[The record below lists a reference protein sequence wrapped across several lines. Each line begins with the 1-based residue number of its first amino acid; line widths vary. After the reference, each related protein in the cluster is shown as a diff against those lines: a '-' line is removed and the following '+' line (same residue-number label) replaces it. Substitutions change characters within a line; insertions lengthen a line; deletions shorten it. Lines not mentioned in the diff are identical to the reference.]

1 MHQNLYFTDKNTS
14 HNTFGGL
21 ISLSDFDTNYK
32 RKTNSGGSLIARHII
47 ADWSFDEQCRKNIAN
62 QIGYKCTAKQI

>member
-1 MHQNLYFTDKNTS
+1 MYHNLYFAGRNTS

-32 RKTNSGGSLIARHII
+32 RKTNSGGSLIARRII
-47 ADWSFDEQCRKNIAN
+47 ADWSFDEQCRKNITN
-62 QIGYKCTAKQI
+62 QIGYKCTTKRI